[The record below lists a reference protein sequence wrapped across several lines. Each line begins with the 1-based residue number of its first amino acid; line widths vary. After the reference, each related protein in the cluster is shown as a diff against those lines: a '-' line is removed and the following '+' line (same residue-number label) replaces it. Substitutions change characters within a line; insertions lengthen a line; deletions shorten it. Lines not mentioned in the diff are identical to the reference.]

1 MKKLFLLAIVA
12 TLSTGVF
19 AQTSTTTP
27 TKKEERKDFKQDT
40 KDYKQDKKELRRDV
54 KNGDKDA
61 AAKVRSDMQAD
72 RKDMRGDA
80 KAAGIKH
87 PRKRINRRHH

>member
-1 MKKLFLLAIVA
+1 MKKLFLLAFVA

-19 AQTSTTTP
+19 AQTTP
-27 TKKEERKDFKQDT
+27 TKKEERKDLKQDA
-40 KDYKQDKKELRRDV
+40 KDYKKDKKELRTDV

-61 AAKVRSDMQAD
+61 AAKVRADMQAD
-72 RKDMRGDA
+72 RKDIRGDA

-87 PRKRINRRHH
+87 PRRRITHHR